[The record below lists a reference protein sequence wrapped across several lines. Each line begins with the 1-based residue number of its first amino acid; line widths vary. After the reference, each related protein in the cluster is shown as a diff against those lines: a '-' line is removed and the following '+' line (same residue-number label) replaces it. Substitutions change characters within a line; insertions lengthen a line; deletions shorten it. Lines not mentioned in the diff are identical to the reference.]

1 MDIMQVAAQLI
12 SDKLGLD
19 VDSDT
24 ITSAL
29 SGLLGDGKGGID
41 LASLTSKM
49 ASNGDLGG
57 LVSSWLG
64 DGANSAISADS
75 IMSLFGEG
83 EVSSFASKLGT
94 DSASAAGGLADVL
107 PQLVDQASQGGS
119 LLESVGG
126 LGGLMGAANSFLK

>member
-75 IMSLFGEG
+75 IMSLFGES

-94 DSASAAGGLADVL
+94 DSTSAAGGLADVL

-119 LLESVGG
+119 LLESAGG
-126 LGGLMGAANSFLK
+126 LGGLMGAASSFLK